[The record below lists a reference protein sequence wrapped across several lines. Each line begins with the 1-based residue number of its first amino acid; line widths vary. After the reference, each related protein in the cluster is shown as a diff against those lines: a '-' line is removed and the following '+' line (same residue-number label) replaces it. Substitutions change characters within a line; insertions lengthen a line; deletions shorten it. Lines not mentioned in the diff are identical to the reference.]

1 MADGL
6 SANPSD
12 VAVGFPVALAI
23 AAHDPDNGPSPLA
36 YSWSAPSGSFSDA
49 TSATPTFVC
58 TAPGPVTLTAT
69 ASDGDATA
77 GCAATMS
84 VVVTCEPGTLLVPN
98 SLVISSTTYDRTQG
112 AIASLTV
119 GTTQLA
125 GTNTATASA
134 IASNNYLTVWNNE
147 SADASFGVTSPIQLT
162 DVDATSD
169 AVLSKVTVP
178 TESGGHQLPL
188 QVGGRSPR
196 HHRRERAA
204 PGVRGA
210 MPAPASA
217 RSTCRTPTPSRGRIR
232 RTR

>member
-1 MADGL
+1 M
-6 SANPSD
+6 
-12 VAVGFPVALAI
+12 GFPVALAI
-23 AAHDPDNGPSPLA
+23 AAHDPDSGPSPLA
-36 YSWSAPSGSFSDA
+36 YSWSAPSGSFTGA
-49 TSATPTFVC
+49 TTATPTFVC

-84 VVVTCEPGTLLVPN
+84 VVVTCEPGTLLVPR

-112 AIASLTV
+112 AVASLTV

-125 GTNTATASA
+125 GTNIATVTAT
-134 IASNNYLTVWNNE
+134 ASNNYLTVWNNE

-162 DVDATSD
+162 DIDATSY

-178 TESGGHQLPL
+178 TS
-188 QVGGRSPR
+188 QVVTSFPSKSEVGLHVTTDVNGP
-196 HHRRERAA
+196 HL
-204 PGVRGA
+204 VFVA

-232 RTR
+232 PTR